1 MTYQGLSRLRAY
13 RTGLA
18 EDLATL
24 RTFVG
29 TEESH
34 GISEAERQLL
44 VLQTIVMSDLL
55 DILNKRVELQNGSK

>member
-34 GISEAERQLL
+34 GISEAGR
-44 VLQTIVMSDLL
+44 QTIVMSDLL

>member
-1 MTYQGLSRLRAY
+1 MTYQRLSRLRAY
-13 RTGLA
+13 RTG
-18 EDLATL
+18 LATL

>member
-1 MTYQGLSRLRAY
+1 MTYQRLSRLRAY

-18 EDLATL
+18 EYLATL

-34 GISEAERQLL
+34 GISEAER
-44 VLQTIVMSDLL
+44 QTIVMSDLL

>member
-1 MTYQGLSRLRAY
+1 MTYQRLSRLRAY
-13 RTGLA
+13 RTRLA

-29 TEESH
+29 AEESH
-34 GISEAERQLL
+34 GISEAER
-44 VLQTIVMSDLL
+44 QTIVMSDLL

>member
-34 GISEAERQLL
+34 GISEAERQ
-44 VLQTIVMSDLL
+44 TIVMSDLL
-55 DILNKRVELQNGSK
+55 DLLNKRVELQNGSK